1 MAPVSPPAPRGTALP
16 GSAPAEGSAG
26 AVVFGNFDLG
36 ERIGRGGMA
45 EVFRA
50 VFREGPR
57 RGRVVALKRLLP
69 QYAANDEYVDLFCAE
84 ADLSR
89 MLEHPNVIQVL
100 EAGSVGET
108 YYMAMDF
115 IDGRDVGQVLS
126 RCRECRVR
134 LPVDFAV
141 FLAQRLL
148 EALDYAH
155 HATGPTGKPLNL
167 VHCDVSPSNL
177 FVSRTGEIKLGDFGI
192 AKIRALDG
200 HQRHG
205 VWGKVHYASPELLR
219 GEDPLPSA
227 DIWAAAVTLYELLT
241 GERPFPGA
249 TVEEVAGAIVRADP
263 APPSTLRS
271 DLPEPLE
278 RVLRMALH
286 PDPRERFQDAGTFAA
301 ALGPL
306 YDDRIGTPL
315 AIAAVVRGLFGA

>member
-1 MAPVSPPAPRGTALP
+1 MSGL
-16 GSAPAEGSAG
+16 
-26 AVVFGNFDLG
+26 VFGHFELG

-50 VFREGPR
+50 TFREGPR
-57 RGRVVALKRLLP
+57 QGRPVALKRLLP
-69 QYAANDEYVDLFCAE
+69 QYAANAEYVDLFCAE

-89 MLEHPNVIQVL
+89 MLRHPNVIEVL

-108 YYMAMDF
+108 FYMAMDL
-115 IDGRDVGQVLS
+115 IDGRDVGQVLA
-126 RCRECRVR
+126 RCRECAVR

-148 EALDYAH
+148 DALDYAH
-155 HATGPTGKPLNL
+155 HAPGGNGLPLNL

-177 FVSRTGEIKLGDFGI
+177 FVSRVGEIKLGDFGI

-200 HQRHG
+200 TRRQG
-205 VWGKVHYASPELLR
+205 IWGKVHYASPELLK
-219 GEDPLPSA
+219 GEDPLPQA
-227 DIWAAAVTLYELLT
+227 DVWAAAVTLYELLT
-241 GERPFPGA
+241 CERPFPGA
-249 TVEEVAGAIVRADP
+249 TVDEVAAAILRADP
-263 APPSTLRS
+263 PPPSALRA
-271 DLPEPLE
+271 DVPDALE

-286 PDPRERFQDAGTFAA
+286 PDPAERFQDAGTFAA